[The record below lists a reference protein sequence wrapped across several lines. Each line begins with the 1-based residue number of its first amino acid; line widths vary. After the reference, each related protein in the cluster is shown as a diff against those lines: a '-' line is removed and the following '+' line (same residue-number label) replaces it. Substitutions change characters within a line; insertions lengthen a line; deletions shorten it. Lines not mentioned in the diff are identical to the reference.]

1 MRQSRSRLR
10 DSPFKVL
17 KMLFNHPLTTKGI
30 DQFNADWAKYME
42 AKK

>member
-1 MRQSRSRLR
+1 MQKQHR
-10 DSPFKVL
+10 PMVKN
-17 KMLFNHPLTTKGI
+17 LFNHPLTTKGI